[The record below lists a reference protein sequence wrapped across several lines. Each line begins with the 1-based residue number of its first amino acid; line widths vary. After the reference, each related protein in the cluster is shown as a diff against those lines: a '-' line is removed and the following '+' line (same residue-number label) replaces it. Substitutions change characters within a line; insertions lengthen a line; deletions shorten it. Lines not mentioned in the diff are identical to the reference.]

1 MNIRLYEMLRCS
13 PVSLLPLVL
22 ALGACAPS
30 GPSNAGY
37 LSGVGNPIHQQVSNG
52 PHHPPPAI
60 YDDVSYWEGDG
71 VPGSPLIRIVKREQ
85 KAYFYKG
92 GKLVG
97 IARISTGKEGKDTPP
112 GHFKITEKS
121 KDHRSN
127 IYGVFKSRAT
137 GETIDDSVDIREKKV
152 PPGAYFVSA
161 PMPNFLR
168 FNGAI
173 GMHTGYLPGYP
184 ASGGC
189 IRMPHH
195 MAEKFFANVELGTP
209 VIVE

>member
-1 MNIRLYEMLRCS
+1 MNIRICKSSFRLA
-13 PVSLLPLVL
+13 
-22 ALGACAPS
+22 ALGLPCMIALHSCAPS
-30 GPSNAGY
+30 GPQQSGY
-37 LSGVGNPIHQQVSNG
+37 MAGVGGPVVRQVSNG

-60 YDDVSYWEGDG
+60 HDDISYWEGDG
-71 VPGSPLIRIVKREQ
+71 VQGSPEIRINIRQQ

-92 GKLVG
+92 GQLVG
-97 IARISTGKEGKDTPP
+97 VSLISSGKEDKGTPP
-112 GHFKITEKS
+112 GRYKITEKS

-127 IYGVFKSRAT
+127 IYGVFKDKVT
-137 GETIDDSVDIREKKV
+137 NETINDSVDIRKDPV
-152 PPGAYFVSA
+152 PPGAYFVAA

-168 FNGAI
+168 FNGGI

-184 ASGGC
+184 ASSGC

-195 MAEKFFANVELGTP
+195 MAEKFFENVQLGTP